1 MYKESAKEG
10 LIQRFKTKVVKDEPL
25 RWRKIKQLPISQG
38 NVQKENDILWM
49 DYSWKFLEKFVLMG
63 TQIID
68 HKGDMQLALLHETMM
83 GPTGGV
89 SIMSNMLALN

>member
-1 MYKESAKEG
+1 
-10 LIQRFKTKVVKDEPL
+10 
-25 RWRKIKQLPISQG
+25 
-38 NVQKENDILWM
+38 M

-89 SIMSNMLALN
+89 SIMSNMLASN